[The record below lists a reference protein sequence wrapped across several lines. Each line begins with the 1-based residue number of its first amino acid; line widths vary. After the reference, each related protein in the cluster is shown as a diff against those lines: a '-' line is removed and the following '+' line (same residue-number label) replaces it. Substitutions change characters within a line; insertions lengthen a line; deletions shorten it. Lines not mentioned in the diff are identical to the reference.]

1 LTPAGSRRTVGYK
14 TITKY
19 DLIGRIYTANL
30 NNLSGHNPL
39 LQIPGQ
45 NGSPFSGENSAET
58 PRFAVRT
65 VLFWA
70 HLSIGVTAGLVIL
83 LMSATGVLLTYQRQ
97 LIAWSDRVPA
107 ARSPSAGATPLAMD
121 ELLAR
126 LAARSSHQT
135 PPFSVAVRNDPD
147 APVVVSAGA
156 DVVLL
161 INAYTGDVI
170 GDGST
175 LRRLLRTITDW
186 HRWIGRAPGQA
197 RDVARSISGAAN
209 LAFFVLLVSGSYLW
223 LPRVWSWRAVR
234 PLVWFRRAGTTRAR
248 HFNWHH
254 VVALWCFVPLLVIIV
269 SGVVMSYDWANA
281 LVYRV
286 AGETPP
292 AVQAR
297 PTPDRPA
304 ARNDPAPPSSPSVD
318 AAWNR
323 ARAFAPADWETL
335 TMRTPGHRDL
345 AVTVT
350 IDSGTGGQPQRR
362 GQLTLDR
369 ATGTIVKWEPF
380 SSNSPGRRLRTY
392 LRFGHTGEVFGL
404 AGQTIAGLASLG
416 AVALG
421 CTGLSLAI
429 RRLRARV

>member
-1 LTPAGSRRTVGYK
+1 
-14 TITKY
+14 
-19 DLIGRIYTANL
+19 
-30 NNLSGHNPL
+30 
-39 LQIPGQ
+39 
-45 NGSPFSGENSAET
+45 
-58 PRFAVRT
+58 

-83 LMSATGVLLTYQRQ
+83 LMSGTGALLTYQRQ
-97 LIAWSDRVPA
+97 LIAWSDRVPT
-107 ARSPSAGATPLAMD
+107 ARPPSSATTPLAMD
-121 ELLAR
+121 ELLAH
-126 LAARSSHQT
+126 LSASPSHGSA
-135 PPFSVAVRNDPD
+135 PFAVAVRNDPD

-161 INAYTGDVI
+161 VNAYTGQVI
-170 GDGST
+170 GDGGT
-175 LRRLLRTITDW
+175 LRPFFRTITDW

-209 LAFFVLLVSGSYLW
+209 LAFLVLLVSGSYLW
-223 LPRVWSWRAVR
+223 LPRVWSWRTVR
-234 PLVWFRRAGTTRAR
+234 PLVWFRWAGTPRAR

-254 VVALWCFVPLLVIIV
+254 VVALWCFVPLLVIIA
-269 SGVVMSYDWANA
+269 SGVVMSYAWANA

-292 AVQAR
+292 APQAR
-297 PTPDRPA
+297 PTSDRSA
-304 ARNDPAPPSSPSVD
+304 ARNDAAPAPSSAVD
-318 AAWNR
+318 AAWNG
-323 ARAFAPADWETL
+323 AKAFAPADWETL
-335 TMRTPGHRDL
+335 TLRTPGPRDV

-362 GQLTLDR
+362 GQLTIDR
-369 ATGTIVKWEPF
+369 ATGAVVKWEPF
-380 SSNSPGRRLRTY
+380 STNSPGRRLRTY

-416 AVALG
+416 ALALG
-421 CTGLSLAI
+421 YTGLSLAI

>member
-1 LTPAGSRRTVGYK
+1 M
-14 TITKY
+14 
-19 DLIGRIYTANL
+19 
-30 NNLSGHNPL
+30 
-39 LQIPGQ
+39 
-45 NGSPFSGENSAET
+45 
-58 PRFAVRT
+58 
-65 VLFWA
+65 
-70 HLSIGVTAGLVIL
+70 AGLVIL
-83 LMSATGVLLTYQRQ
+83 LMSGTGVLLTYQRQ
-97 LIAWSDRVPA
+97 LIAWADRTPA
-107 ARSPSAGATPLAMD
+107 ARPPSAGATPLAMD

-126 LAARSSHQT
+126 LAASPAHPT
-135 PPFSVAVRNDPD
+135 PPFSVAVRHDPD

-161 INAYTGDVI
+161 INAYTGQVI
-170 GDGST
+170 GDGGA
-175 LRRLLRTITDW
+175 LRPMFRTITEW

-197 RDVARSISGAAN
+197 RDAARSISGAAN

-223 LPRVWSWRAVR
+223 LPRVWSWRTLR
-234 PLVWFRRAGTTRAR
+234 PLVWFRWAGTARAR

-254 VVALWCFVPLLVIIV
+254 AVALWCFVPLLVIIA
-269 SGVVMSYDWANA
+269 SGVVMSYGWANA

-292 AVQAR
+292 APQAR
-297 PTPDRPA
+297 PTPDRSA
-304 ARNDPAPPSSPSVD
+304 TRSDPAPASSPSVE
-318 AAWNR
+318 AAWTH
-323 ARAFAPADWETL
+323 ARAFAPDWETL
-335 TMRTPGHRDL
+335 TLRTPGPRDE

-350 IDSGTGGQPQRR
+350 VDSGTGGQPQRR
-362 GQLTLDR
+362 GQLTIDR

-421 CTGLSLAI
+421 YTGLSLAI
-429 RRLRARV
+429 RRLCARV

>member
-19 DLIGRIYTANL
+19 DLIGRIYTVNL
-30 NNLSGHNPL
+30 NNLSEHNPL
-39 LQIPGQ
+39 VQILGQ
-45 NGSPFSGENSAET
+45 NQSPFSRENFAAA
-58 PRFAVRT
+58 PRFGVRT

-83 LMSATGVLLTYQRQ
+83 LISATGVLLTYQRQ
-97 LIAWSDRVPA
+97 LIEWSDRVPA
-107 ARSPSAGATPLAMD
+107 ARSPSAGATPLGMD

-126 LAARSSHQT
+126 LAASASH
-135 PPFSVAVRNDPD
+135 PPAPFSVAVRNDPD

-161 INAYTGDVI
+161 INTYTGAVI
-170 GDGST
+170 GDGGT
-175 LRRLLRTITDW
+175 LRPLFRAITDW

-197 RDVARSISGAAN
+197 RDVARSVTGAAN
-209 LAFFVLLVSGSYLW
+209 LAFFVLLLSGSYLW

-234 PLVWFRRAGTTRAR
+234 PLVWFRWAGTARAR

-254 VVALWCFVPLLVIIV
+254 VVALWCFVPLIVIIA
-269 SGVVMSYDWANA
+269 SGVVMSYGWANA

-297 PTPDRPA
+297 PTPDRSA
-304 ARNDPAPPSSPSVD
+304 ARNDPAPASSTSVD

-323 ARAFAPADWETL
+323 AKAFAPADWETL
-335 TMRTPGHRDL
+335 TLRTPGLRDV

-421 CTGLSLAI
+421 YTGLSLAF

>member
-1 LTPAGSRRTVGYK
+1 V
-14 TITKY
+14 
-19 DLIGRIYTANL
+19 
-30 NNLSGHNPL
+30 
-39 LQIPGQ
+39 QIPDQ
-45 NGSPFSGENSAET
+45 NRSPFRVENPAKT

-83 LMSATGVLLTYQRQ
+83 LMSVTGALLTYQRQ

-126 LAARSSHQT
+126 LAASPSHPT
-135 PPFSVAVRNDPD
+135 APFSVAVRNDPA

-161 INAYTGDVI
+161 INAYTGGVI
-170 GDGST
+170 GNGGA
-175 LRRLLRTITDW
+175 LRPLFRTITDW

-197 RDVARSISGAAN
+197 RDIARSISGAAN

-234 PLVWFRRAGTTRAR
+234 PLVWFRWAGTARAR

-254 VVALWCFVPLLVIIV
+254 VVALWCFVPLLVIIA
-269 SGVVMSYDWANA
+269 SGVVMSYGWANA

-292 AVQAR
+292 ALQAR
-297 PTPDRPA
+297 PTADRPA
-304 ARNDPAPPSSPSVD
+304 VPHDPAPASSLSVD
-318 AAWNR
+318 AAWNQ
-323 ARAFAPADWETL
+323 AKGFAPADWETL
-335 TMRTPGHRDL
+335 TMRTPGLRDV

-404 AGQTIAGLASLG
+404 AGQTIAGLASIG

-421 CTGLSLAI
+421 YTGLSLAI

>member
-1 LTPAGSRRTVGYK
+1 
-14 TITKY
+14 
-19 DLIGRIYTANL
+19 
-30 NNLSGHNPL
+30 
-39 LQIPGQ
+39 
-45 NGSPFSGENSAET
+45 
-58 PRFAVRT
+58 
-65 VLFWA
+65 
-70 HLSIGVTAGLVIL
+70 
-83 LMSATGVLLTYQRQ
+83 MSATGVLLTYQRQ
-97 LIAWSDRVPA
+97 LIAWSDRVAA
-107 ARSPSAGATPLAMD
+107 ARSASAGATPLAMD

-126 LAARSSHQT
+126 LAASPSHPT
-135 PPFSVAVRNDPD
+135 APFSVAVRNDPD

-156 DVVLL
+156 DVVVL
-161 INAYTGDVI
+161 INAYTGGVI
-170 GDGST
+170 GDGGT
-175 LRRLLRTITDW
+175 LRPLFRTITDW

-209 LAFFVLLVSGSYLW
+209 LAFFLLLVSGSYLW
-223 LPRVWSWRAVR
+223 LPRVWSWRTVR

-254 VVALWCFVPLLVIIV
+254 VVALWCFVPLLVIIA
-269 SGVVMSYDWANA
+269 SGVVMSYGWANA
-281 LVYRV
+281 LVYRI

-292 AVQAR
+292 AVQVR
-297 PTPDRPA
+297 PTPDRSA
-304 ARNDPAPPSSPSVD
+304 APSPSSLSVD

-335 TMRTPGHRDL
+335 TMRTPGLRDV

-369 ATGTIVKWEPF
+369 VTGTIVKWEPF

-421 CTGLSLAI
+421 YTGLSLAI

>member
-1 LTPAGSRRTVGYK
+1 V
-14 TITKY
+14 
-19 DLIGRIYTANL
+19 
-30 NNLSGHNPL
+30 
-39 LQIPGQ
+39 QIPRQKSG
-45 NGSPFSGENSAET
+45 PFSSENSAAVS
-58 PRFAVRT
+58 RFAVRT

-83 LMSATGVLLTYQRQ
+83 LMSGTGALLTYQRQ
-97 LIAWSDRVPA
+97 LIAWSDRVPT
-107 ARSPSAGATPLAMD
+107 ARPPSSATTPLAMD
-121 ELLAR
+121 ELLAH
-126 LAARSSHQT
+126 LSASPSH
-135 PPFSVAVRNDPD
+135 PPAPFSIAVRNDPD

-161 INAYTGDVI
+161 VNAYTGQVI
-170 GDGST
+170 GDGGT
-175 LRRLLRTITDW
+175 LRPFFRTITDW

-209 LAFFVLLVSGSYLW
+209 LAFLVLLVSGSYLW
-223 LPRVWSWRAVR
+223 LPRVWSWRTVR
-234 PLVWFRRAGTTRAR
+234 PLVWFRWAGTPRAR

-254 VVALWCFVPLLVIIV
+254 VVALWCFVPLLVIIA
-269 SGVVMSYDWANA
+269 SGVVMSYAWANA

-292 AVQAR
+292 APQAR
-297 PTPDRPA
+297 PTSDRSA
-304 ARNDPAPPSSPSVD
+304 ARNDAAPAPSSAVD
-318 AAWNR
+318 AAWNG
-323 ARAFAPADWETL
+323 AKAFAPADWETL
-335 TMRTPGHRDL
+335 TLRTPGPRDV

-362 GQLTLDR
+362 GQLTIDR
-369 ATGTIVKWEPF
+369 ATGAVVKWEPF
-380 SSNSPGRRLRTY
+380 STNSPGRRLRTY

-416 AVALG
+416 ALALG
-421 CTGLSLAI
+421 YTGLSLAI

>member
-1 LTPAGSRRTVGYK
+1 M
-14 TITKY
+14 
-19 DLIGRIYTANL
+19 
-30 NNLSGHNPL
+30 
-39 LQIPGQ
+39 QIPRQ
-45 NGSPFSGENSAET
+45 NGSPVIGENRTAV
-58 PRFAVRT
+58 PRVALRT

-70 HLSIGVTAGLVIL
+70 HLSTGVTAGLVIL

-97 LIAWSDRVPA
+97 LIAWSDRVPLARPPSTGA
-107 ARSPSAGATPLAMD
+107 APLAMD

-126 LAARSSHQT
+126 LAAT
-135 PPFSVAVRNDPD
+135 PLHPTAPFLVAVRNDPE
-147 APVVVSAGA
+147 APVVVTAGA

-161 INAYTGDVI
+161 INAYTGQVI
-170 GDGST
+170 GDGGA
-175 LRRLLRTITDW
+175 LRPLFRTITDW
-186 HRWIGRAPGQA
+186 HRWIGRAPGHA

-223 LPRVWSWRAVR
+223 VPRVWSWRTVR
-234 PLVWFRRAGTTRAR
+234 PLVWFRWAGTAKAR

-254 VVALWCFVPLLVIIV
+254 VVALWCFVPLLVIIA
-269 SGVVMSYDWANA
+269 SGVVMSYGWANA

-292 AVQAR
+292 APQVR

-304 ARNDPAPPSSPSVD
+304 AHNDPAPASSLNVD
-318 AAWNR
+318 GIWNQ

-335 TMRTPGHRDL
+335 TLRTPAARD
-345 AVTVT
+345 AVVTVT

-362 GQLTLDR
+362 GQLTVDR

-380 SSNSPGRRLRTY
+380 SSSSPGRRLRTY

-421 CTGLSLAI
+421 YTGLSLAT